1 MSLATVEHMKAK
13 IVLGKEYDTEL
24 EDTLVAVLKSEGAKL
39 ISKIGGVP
47 GADFCDYTLDVNG
60 EIITVVSETY
70 MGLSIEGEKD
80 VIERLAKL
88 IAASKDEKS
97 KVRASANS
105 SATSH

>member
-1 MSLATVEHMKAK
+1 MLERMKAK
-13 IVLGKEYDTEL
+13 IILSDMCDAEL

-39 ISKIGGVP
+39 ISKVGGVP
-47 GADFCDYTLDVNG
+47 GADFCDLELDLNG
-60 EIITVVSETY
+60 EIISVVSETY

-105 SATSH
+105 SAPSH